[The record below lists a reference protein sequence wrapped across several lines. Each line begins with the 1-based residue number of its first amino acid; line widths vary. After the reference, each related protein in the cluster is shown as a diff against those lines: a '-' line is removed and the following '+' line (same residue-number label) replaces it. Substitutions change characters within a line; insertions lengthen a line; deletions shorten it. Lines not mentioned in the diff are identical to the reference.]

1 MRGVSD
7 GATGATPTRLHYRG
21 ASMNHLAAFY
31 SVADGLQLADV
42 VAWLGSMDLV
52 LGEIDR

>member
-1 MRGVSD
+1 ML
-7 GATGATPTRLHYRG
+7 ANGATPTRLHYRG